1 MLFVITAMDINDGG
15 ALRMATRAAHFEYA
29 RETGVIKLGGPFLD
43 ADGNMIGSLIFIE
56 AESIDA
62 AKAWAANDPYAKA
75 GLFAHSEVRPWKV
88 TFNPGGAAL

>member
-1 MLFVITAMDINDGG
+1 MLFVLTAMDINDGS
-15 ALRMATRAAHFEYA
+15 ALRIATRAAHFEYA

-43 ADGNMIGSLIFIE
+43 AEGNMIGSLIFIE
-56 AESIDA
+56 AENLDA

-88 TFNPGGAAL
+88 TFNPSGAAL